1 MVPESPRWLITK
13 DRGEEAKAILLKYH
27 GETERGSDFVD
38 AEFAQMQVTI
48 RLELEA
54 SKKSWLDLFKTAG
67 MRRRLLVTSMLGL
80 FTQWSGN
87 TLIS

>member
-1 MVPESPRWLITK
+1 ME
-13 DRGEEAKAILLKYH
+13 
-27 GETERGSDFVD
+27 FVA
-38 AEFAQMQVTI
+38 AEFAQMQTTI

-54 SKKSWLDLFKTAG
+54 SKKSWVDIVKTSG
-67 MRRRLLVTSMLGL
+67 MRRRLLITTMLGL